1 MPAKPHIPLFSV
13 HEYPAVRRVVDA
25 RVEILRQR
33 NERAERDPEGTL
45 FLPGEV
51 FDPHAALQEERARR
65 AASTSV

>member
-1 MPAKPHIPLFSV
+1 MPAKPHIPLFYA
-13 HEYPAVRRVVDA
+13 HEFPEVRRVVDA

-65 AASTSV
+65 VAAKPP